1 LRCAPLCALQA
12 ALHWRAAWWI
22 MQGSPQHELVRFSLP
37 AGAIMIG
44 LKNPTVYKSIT
55 AFAPICNASAVP
67 MGQKGAPLSSASRPR
82 AHLWD
87 LDSGVTLS
95 FRNH

>member
-1 LRCAPLCALQA
+1 
-12 ALHWRAAWWI
+12 